1 MGWVLLRR
9 ESRDHDWRLGRIFC
23 KASSRLADQRPKK
36 SMTDIVLAIVMLAAF
51 ALVAGAIFMWRRT
64 GEMKQPALM
73 VLLALVAVANVLIW
87 TLPTP
92 EGERPLDKA
101 QELEE

>member
-1 MGWVLLRR
+1 
-9 ESRDHDWRLGRIFC
+9 
-23 KASSRLADQRPKK
+23 
-36 SMTDIVLAIVMLAAF
+36 MTDIVLAIVMLAAF
-51 ALVAGAIFMWRRT
+51 ALVAGAIFIWRRT